1 MSPHEQKRVPDAI
14 ADSNRRFAEAA
25 ARGEAGPMASLYTDD
40 AALLPPNAEPVS
52 GRAAIE
58 RFWRDGIAMGIRG
71 VELETV
77 RLEHADALA
86 YEIGRY
92 TLSLEPANGAAVTE
106 LAMYVLVY
114 RLHQTGSWQRAVEIF
129 NWTTADDLEG

>member
-1 MSPHEQKRVPDAI
+1 
-14 ADSNRRFAEAA
+14 
-25 ARGEAGPMASLYTDD
+25 MASLYTRD
-40 AALLPPNAEPVS
+40 AALLPPNEEPVS

-58 RFWRDGIAMGIRG
+58 RFWHDGIAMGIRA

-86 YEIGRY
+86 YEIGHS

-106 LAMYVLVY
+106 VATYVLVH
-114 RLHQTGSWQRAVEIF
+114 RRQQDSSWHRAVEIF
-129 NWTTADDLEG
+129 NWNAPPGPTNERSRPR